1 MSKHT
6 VHKSTET
13 GNFVVADDKG
23 NILHTFPSEGEANLQ
38 VLSLDQAEKEAKEA
52 EKAEA
57 KEEHK
62 AEAKNAKHDDD
73 EGKSH
78 GRHR

>member
-1 MSKHT
+1 MASAS
-6 VHKSTET
+6 VHKSPET
-13 GNFVVADDKG
+13 GKYCVVGKD
-23 NILHTFPSEGEANLQ
+23 NQILHTFDSEGEANLQ
-38 VLSLDQAEKEAKEA
+38 VLALEQAEKEAKA
-52 EKAEA
+52 ND